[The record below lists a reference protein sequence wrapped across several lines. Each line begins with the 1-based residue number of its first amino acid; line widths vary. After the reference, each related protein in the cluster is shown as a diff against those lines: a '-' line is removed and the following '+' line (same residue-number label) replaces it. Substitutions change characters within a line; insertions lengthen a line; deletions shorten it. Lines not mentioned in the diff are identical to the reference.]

1 MKFRLAVDSRLPNAG
16 SRQPRTALPPGESG
30 ACFTP
35 VNLHKGQQVIRGG
48 IPLAKARA
56 ALVLI
61 HGRGAS
67 ADDIYSLG
75 EEVTVNI
82 PGVALLAPQ
91 AADNAWYPQR
101 FIAPL
106 SQNEPYLGSA
116 LGVVSGL
123 VDEITS
129 AGVAF
134 ERIVLIGFSQG
145 ACLALEFAAR
155 NPRRYGGVAGL
166 SGALIGPPGTPHESK
181 SSLSGTPVYL
191 GCSDRDAHIPL
202 ASVEESAV
210 VLARLGASVTKSI
223 FPGMGHTVNAEELAA
238 VQDLVRGI
246 AKGV

>member
-1 MKFRLAVDSRLPNAG
+1 
-16 SRQPRTALPPGESG
+16 
-30 ACFTP
+30 
-35 VNLHKGQQVIRGG
+35 VNL
-48 IPLAKARA
+48 
-56 ALVLI
+56 
-61 HGRGAS
+61 
-67 ADDIYSLG
+67 
-75 EEVTVNI
+75 

-91 AADNAWYPQR
+91 AAGNAWYPQR
-101 FIAPL
+101 FLAPIA
-106 SQNEPYLGSA
+106 QNEPYLGSA
-116 LGVVSGL
+116 LAVISGL
-123 VDEITS
+123 VDEIAS
-129 AGVAF
+129 AGVAV

-210 VLARLGASVTKSI
+210 VLARLGASVKKSI